1 MRNLTASV
9 CATMCTAQGMS
20 YMAMQGG
27 SECHCGSAPALKTR
41 KRGDNDCS
49 SACRGNQQM
58 ACGGRRR
65 NAVYNISDATLVA
78 DAPCDLTLPAKP
90 YDIGIGA
97 PAASTLARARC
108 VPAQLRVASSWSRS
122 GVPRLCVDTLTGLH
136 LSQVAVLS
144 AFRSYSVLLLY
155 GGLCGRIFGRVIR
168 SFALPLR
175 SQASATRRGCTWTT
189 GPTASN
195 GTPGSA
201 STV

>member
-1 MRNLTASV
+1 MNEAFPFFIYLF
-9 CATMCTAQGMS
+9 
-20 YMAMQGG
+20 
-27 SECHCGSAPALKTR
+27 PPP
-41 KRGDNDCS
+41 
-49 SACRGNQQM
+49 
-58 ACGGRRR
+58 RRDT
-65 NAVYNISDATLVA
+65 YSQS
-78 DAPCDLTLPAKP
+78 
-90 YDIGIGA
+90 
-97 PAASTLARARC
+97 AASPLSPDFAARRSVFAARCVVCDSRFSIYFFFTLYCCSCSNKLVLSVEVLRMCAIKKFCFLFLRARC

-144 AFRSYSVLLLY
+144 AFRSYSILLLY